1 MTRIDTRL
9 WKALLAGAALTIA
22 AGCSQPGAAP
32 SADVRAAQRAGATAT
47 QADRPEVA
55 PKAELELVRLDN
67 ALIELTPEK
76 AEVKARER
84 ATAWHADAELRFV
97 GWGVAKFELLSAVS
111 HVFYSPSS
119 NEVLVVAS
127 FLRDKWQKAYVY
139 DHKLVTAPAK
149 VMQPL
154 STYKVGGH
162 NALKLSKKYFWDKH
176 PVSVVTLTH
185 PPKLPFAFW
194 GVVANQT
201 VVLVHANTGQSLS
214 PRGFDP
220 FPKEW
225 LK

>member
-9 WKALLAGAALTIA
+9 WKVLLTGAALTVA
-22 AGCSQPGAAP
+22 AGCTHPAARP
-32 SADVRAAQRAGATAT
+32 AADLREAQRAAAAATPAD
-47 QADRPEVA
+47 QAEIA
-55 PKAELELVRLDN
+55 PRADLGLVRIPSDL
-67 ALIELTPEK
+67 LELTPEK
-76 AEVKARER
+76 AEEKARER
-84 ATAWHADAELRFV
+84 AAAWHPDAELRFV

-119 NEVLVVAS
+119 DEVLVVAS

-139 DHKLVTAPAK
+139 DHKAVTTPAR
-149 VMQPL
+149 VLQPL
-154 STYKVGGH
+154 ATYKIDGH
-162 NALKLSKKYFWDKH
+162 RALKLSKKYFWDKF
-176 PVSVVTLTH
+176 PVSVVTLTQ

-194 GVVANQT
+194 GVVANAT

>member
-9 WKALLAGAALTIA
+9 WKVLLAGAALTVA
-22 AGCSQPGAAP
+22 AGCGQPGTAP
-32 SADVRAAQRAGATAT
+32 SASVRAAQQATA
-47 QADRPEVA
+47 AKAAAERPEVA
-55 PKAELELVRLDN
+55 PKAELEAVKIGHDLL
-67 ALIELTPEK
+67 ELTPEK
-76 AEVKARER
+76 AEEAARAR

-119 NEVLVVAS
+119 GEILVVAS
-127 FLRDKWQKAYVY
+127 FLRDKWQKAFVY
-139 DHKLVTAPAK
+139 DHKAVVAPAK
-149 VMQPL
+149 VLQPL
-154 STYKVGGH
+154 DAYKIDGH
-162 NALKLSKKYFWDKH
+162 RALRLSKKYFWDRY

-185 PPKLPFAFW
+185 PQKLPFAFW

-201 VVLVHANTGQSLS
+201 VVLVHADTGQSLS

-225 LK
+225 VK